1 MSECGAP
8 AVGDEGA
15 SEVNEE
21 GASEVSEDA
30 VSWLLDGESADD
42 LDGVPEVLTSLT
54 SGFVVAGA
62 LEFEGEVWFASR
74 SSNLVRQAGA
84 SDTNARLTS
93 VYFEAPSER

>member
-1 MSECGAP
+1 MSECGASEVV
-8 AVGDEGA
+8 AEGA

-21 GASEVSEDA
+21 EAPVVSEDA

-42 LDGVPEVLTSLT
+42 PDGVPEVLTSLRC
-54 SGFVVAGA
+54 GFVVAGA

-93 VYFEAPSER
+93 VYFDAPSER